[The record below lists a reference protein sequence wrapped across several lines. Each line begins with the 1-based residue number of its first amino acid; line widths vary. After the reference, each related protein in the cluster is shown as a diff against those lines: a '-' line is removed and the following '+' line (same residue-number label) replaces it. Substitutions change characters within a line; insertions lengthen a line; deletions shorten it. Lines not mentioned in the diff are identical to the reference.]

1 MTQYKIV
8 PQPGYAVVRP
18 IPSDDFNK
26 TELATLENERE
37 HITTGEVIAVS
48 EYAGSYENFGFQIST
63 DVKVGDTIAFIQ
75 YTEHPVKVNGEELNL
90 VRWDKI
96 IATIEETDA
105 K

>member
-1 MTQYKIV
+1 MTQYKIT

-18 IPSDDFNK
+18 ISADDFNK

-37 HITTGEVIAVS
+37 HISTGEVLAVS
-48 EYAGSYENFGFQIST
+48 EYAGSYENFGFQVST
-63 DVKVGDTIAFIQ
+63 DVKEKDVIAYIQ
-75 YTEHPVKVNGEELNL
+75 YSEHPVKINGEELHL

-96 IATIEETDA
+96 IATIEES